1 MEKGQGYL
9 SVVLCEK
16 MHDCFGLE
24 AGSLFSVHVSITT
37 QGWLKAAYRLRFECL
52 RGFLHVFKWLD
63 KAYEESAEEKE
74 NSLWAELRPICQFG
88 GSDRQSESKKSS
100 RKVLSGVPSSQGK
113 HHLKP
118 EKSKLAKVKH

>member
-88 GSDRQSESKKSS
+88 GSDRQSESKKVQERFSRECRAPKGNITLNL
-100 RKVLSGVPSSQGK
+100 RKVSLPK
-113 HHLKP
+113 
-118 EKSKLAKVKH
+118 